1 MIKKYWTW
9 TLLSTLLTLSPILFG
24 LAVWN
29 RLPEVMAVHWGFL
42 GAENGYMARGLA
54 VFMLPLI
61 LAVINLAVIFI
72 ILYDNSKRDQSE
84 KVMRLIFFL
93 VPIVSVYSGAIIYS
107 TAFGLKIGISTVTGV
122 LFAVLFFLIGNYL
135 PKCKQNSTVG
145 IKISY
150 TLANEE
156 NWNKTHRFGG
166 KLFVIASPVMLI
178 ASFLPPLYFAI
189 GITAVFLTVTVTP
202 IVYSYKIYIRDI
214 EEGKATKKDYK
225 LIKSKK
231 DKIALVSA
239 IVILLVTVAI
249 IVPLMFVGNI
259 EYEFGTNALTV
270 KSSYERDVVISYC
283 DIESIELREGA
294 LPGSRI
300 FGVGSARLLL
310 GSFRSDELGDYARY
324 TYTGETGAVIIN
336 TQSGYIALGCE
347 TPEET
352 EELFNSI
359 AIRIKER

>member
-42 GAENGYMARGLA
+42 GAENGYTARGLA

-61 LAVINLAVIFI
+61 LTVINLAVIFI

-107 TAFGLKIGISTVTGV
+107 TAFGLKIGISTVTGI

-189 GITAVFLTVTVTP
+189 GITAVFLTVD
-202 IVYSYKIYIRDI
+202 R
-214 EEGKATKKDYK
+214 
-225 LIKSKK
+225 KS
-231 DKIALVSA
+231 
-239 IVILLVTVAI
+239 
-249 IVPLMFVGNI
+249 
-259 EYEFGTNALTV
+259 
-270 KSSYERDVVISYC
+270 VV
-283 DIESIELREGA
+283 
-294 LPGSRI
+294 
-300 FGVGSARLLL
+300 
-310 GSFRSDELGDYARY
+310 
-324 TYTGETGAVIIN
+324 
-336 TQSGYIALGCE
+336 
-347 TPEET
+347 
-352 EELFNSI
+352 
-359 AIRIKER
+359 